1 MIHKLLNPDPKE
13 RLHILEAIRHRWITM
28 DERDPLVLVPC
39 PNYLR
44 EEDLDDRILDHVEEQ
59 LKLNS
64 DDIIRDVI
72 QNKYVGWINLLQ
84 IFVEIYLCKDMMVND
99 KSDNSETQL

>member
-1 MIHKLLNPDPKE
+1 MRCFQKNRLINLSFEFLSIIDCKDMIHQLLNPDPKE
-13 RLHILEAIRHRWITM
+13 RLHILEAIRHKWITM

-39 PNYLR
+39 PNYLH

-72 QNKYVGWINLLQ
+72 QNK
-84 IFVEIYLCKDMMVND
+84 
-99 KSDNSETQL
+99 

>member
-1 MIHKLLNPDPKE
+1 
-13 RLHILEAIRHRWITM
+13 M

-39 PNYLR
+39 PNYLH

-72 QNKYVGWINLLQ
+72 QNK
-84 IFVEIYLCKDMMVND
+84 
-99 KSDNSETQL
+99 

>member
-1 MIHKLLNPDPKE
+1 
-13 RLHILEAIRHRWITM
+13 M

-72 QNKYVGWINLLQ
+72 QNKYVGWMNLPQ
-84 IFVEIYLCKDMMVND
+84 IFVEIYLYKDMMMND